1 MLQCVCLLLLA
12 ASALG
17 HLDET
22 TLDHQWDEWKLT
34 HRREYNG
41 LVSVCRKR
49 PLQCGMKSKM
59 SWHVQ
64 GSVMKIQAGFAPR
77 RWLSDSLHSCS
88 WENKINSQHVKTCY
102 TFSLPIWKIQA
113 YISWIHVSFFYQAKM
128 SLILFTG
135 RWLSDCTSEAN
146 ASQQ

>member
-49 PLQCGMKSKM
+49 PPQCGMKIKN
-59 SWHVQ
+59 V
-64 GSVMKIQAGFAPR
+64 
-77 RWLSDSLHSCS
+77 L
-88 WENKINSQHVKTCY
+88 TC
-102 TFSLPIWKIQA
+102 LGERNED
-113 YISWIHVSFFYQAKM
+113 
-128 SLILFTG
+128 TG
-135 RWLSDCTSEAN
+135 RICPQEVIV
-146 ASQQ
+146 